1 MNERDGFEQRL
12 REARVRQG
20 LDQPPKESGGG
31 GLPSG
36 AMGLGF
42 RAGVEVVSALAV
54 GVVIGLLLDR
64 WLGTGPWLLILFFAV
79 GSAAGVLN
87 VYRLVNPRRPRGT

>member
-1 MNERDGFEQRL
+1 MNERDGFEKRL

-31 GLPSG
+31 LPPG
-36 AMGLGF
+36 AMSLGF
-42 RAGVEVVSALAV
+42 RAGVEVVSALVV

-64 WLGTGPWLLILFFAV
+64 WLGTGPWLLMLFFVA
-79 GSAAGVLN
+79 GAAAGMLN
-87 VYRLVNPRRPRGT
+87 VYRLLNPRRPRGS